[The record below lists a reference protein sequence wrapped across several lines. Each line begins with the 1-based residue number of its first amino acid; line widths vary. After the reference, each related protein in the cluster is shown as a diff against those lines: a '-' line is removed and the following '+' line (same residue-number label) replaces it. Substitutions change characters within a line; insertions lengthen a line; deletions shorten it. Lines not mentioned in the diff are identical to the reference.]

1 MSSLRPPG
9 LGPIV
14 GHTTDRSCRLWIRA
28 LDPADKGP
36 DLADDRRTIGVLT
49 VMAEAGNDLPL
60 DRRPVFYF
68 RLRREYDRT
77 GTFNLGLEKSLGD
90 KGDPFPLTPNTEY
103 RVRMG
108 TLAFDD
114 PLPNDLDLSESELAD
129 RLPPPT
135 VWREDFDRLPREGS
149 EAVFRTFGPESAIEP
164 KMSFLLGSCRYPGI
178 LFKERESDQIFGPM
192 FRDHVPKPPPGP
204 GEPAPIQPALGPVR
218 FVLMMGD
225 QIYADLLN
233 RMVPIGR
240 ADTFEEFQR
249 RYHTAFGSMSMR
261 RLMRHLST
269 YMILDDHE
277 IEDNWTQDRV
287 RRAPGR
293 SLFLQAIGAYMSYQW
308 SHGPRTY
315 DGRLYYRFAC
325 NGYPFFVLDTRT
337 QRFIDDIEERID
349 DNHLLGRPSLDPNEP
364 GQLDRLLAW
373 LTEQQKA
380 GGAVPKFIV
389 SSSVFVPNTVQSTKS
404 EKYKLDDDAWAAFP
418 TTRKALLDHIV
429 AHKIQNVIFLSG
441 DIHCANV
448 AEMRFTGSK
457 EAEKLK
463 AFSVVSSAFYWPFPF
478 ADGEPSNYVHD
489 STDKRT
495 KDTFALSRGHKMD
508 YTASAFT
515 QEDNFCR
522 IDLDQAQ
529 ATLTVRVFDWEG
541 KPIQRPA
548 ADGSPGD
555 LISVLRLA
563 AW

>member
-1 MSSLRPPG
+1 MSSLRHPG

-28 LDPADKGP
+28 MDPADKGAE
-36 DLADDRRTIGVLT
+36 LADDRRTIGVLT
-49 VMAEAGNDLPL
+49 VLAEAGEDLPL
-60 DRRPVFYF
+60 DNRPVFYF

-77 GTFNLGLEKSLGD
+77 GSFNIGEDPGLGQQAQ
-90 KGDPFPLTPNTEY
+90 PAPLKPKTEY

-114 PLPNDLDLSESELAD
+114 PLPNDLDLPETELAE

-135 VWREDFDRLPREGS
+135 VWREDFDRLPPESS
-149 EAVFRTFGPESAIEP
+149 EAIFRTFGPEKVIEP
-164 KMSFLLGSCRYPGI
+164 QMSFLLGSCRYPGI
-178 LFKERESDQIFGPM
+178 LWKQRESDQIFAPM
-192 FRDHVPKPPPGP
+192 
-204 GEPAPIQPALGPVR
+204 LGHARPSKFGDPVR
-218 FVLMMGD
+218 FAMMMGD

-233 RMVPIGR
+233 RLLPIGR
-240 ADTFEEFQR
+240 ADTFEEFQQ
-249 RYHTAFGSMSMR
+249 RYHIAFGSMSMR
-261 RLMRHLST
+261 RLMRQLST

-277 IEDNWTQDRV
+277 IEDNWTQDRI
-287 RRAPGR
+287 RRAAGR
-293 SLFLQAIGAYMSYQW
+293 SLFLQAIGTYMSYQW

-315 DGRLYYRFAC
+315 DGRLYYSFKC

-373 LTEQQKA
+373 LTEQQER

-389 SSSVFVPNTVQSTKS
+389 SSSVFVPNTVRSTKG

-418 TTRKALLDHIV
+418 TTRKTLLDHIV
-429 AHKIQNVIFLSG
+429 ANKIQNVVFLSG
-441 DIHCANV
+441 DIHCSNV

-457 EAEKLK
+457 DAENLK
-463 AFSVVSSAFYWPFPF
+463 AFSATSSAFYWPFPF
-478 ADGEPSNYVHD
+478 ADGEPSDYVHD
-489 STDKRT
+489 STDERT
-495 KDTFALSRGHKMD
+495 KDTFNLSDNITMD

-522 IDLDQAQ
+522 IDIEKAQ
-529 ATLTVRVFDWEG
+529 ARLAVRAFDWEG
-541 KPIQRPA
+541 KPIQRRA
-548 ADGSPGD
+548 ADGSTGD
-555 LISVLRLA
+555 LTSVLRLA